1 MRRLLLVED
10 DAERAAELAAR
21 VGSAWTVQT
30 TPDPESAAL
39 SAFASP
45 PEVVVASIWTG
56 GLSGL
61 QLCQLL
67 RGDPAT
73 TNVPVVLV
81 TEAGDRRSRFWARRS
96 GASAILRRDELTE
109 SLPEVLAGLCPAD
122 GAERPTITSEFDPS
136 LRKSSIPGRLSMLLD
151 RTLFEAVVVG
161 ELRSLAL
168 DAGDLDAL
176 FVALT
181 RLLGDLVE
189 YAWVALSV
197 DGKGSRRVRVHQSVA
212 HGELALP
219 EALAAVQC
227 TAADDVKV
235 VADKRPARE
244 AAGAKPV
251 VHPVSLRG
259 VRIGTLAVG
268 ATRVGNALE
277 ERQVLQL
284 TARELA
290 LPLHAVGLLEET
302 RRLASTDWLTGLSNR
317 RVATE
322 ALSALLARRD
332 RGDIAVA
339 IIDVDHFKAINDTF
353 GHAAG
358 DRALCHVAEVLRA
371 HTRKHEVVARW
382 GGEEFVIVLDE
393 APPAVAEAVA
403 DRMRAAVSESR
414 LVLDDG
420 RRVEMTVSVGVAA
433 LRQREWDLDRLLEA
447 ADRALYVAK
456 TGGRDRVVME

>member
-10 DAERAAELAAR
+10 DADRAAEVAER
-21 VGSAWTVQT
+21 VGSEWTVQT
-30 TPDPESAAL
+30 SPDPESAAL

-45 PEVVVASIWTG
+45 PEAVVASIWTG

-96 GASAILRRDELTE
+96 GASALLRRDELTE
-109 SLPEVLAGLCPAD
+109 SLPEVLSRLCPAD
-122 GAERPTITSEFDPS
+122 GDERPTITSEFDPS
-136 LRKSSIPGRLSMLLD
+136 LRRSSIPGRLSMLLD

-176 FVALT
+176 FIALT
-181 RLLGDLVE
+181 RLLGDLVD
-189 YAWVALSV
+189 YAWVALCV
-197 DGKGSRRVRVHQSVA
+197 DGKGARRVRVHQSVA
-212 HGELALP
+212 HGESALP
-219 EALAAVQC
+219 DALGAVEC
-227 TAADDVKV
+227 TPSDEVKV
-235 VADKRPARE
+235 VADKRPSRVAGE
-244 AAGAKPV
+244 AKTVALPV
-251 VHPVSLRG
+251 ALRG

-268 ATRVGNALE
+268 TMRVGNALE

-302 RRLASTDWLTGLSNR
+302 RRLASTDWLTGLANR
-317 RVATE
+317 RKATE
-322 ALSALLARRD
+322 AVEALLARPD
-332 RGDIAVA
+332 RADIAVA
-339 IIDVDHFKAINDTF
+339 IVDVDHFKLINDTY

-358 DRALCHVAEVLRA
+358 DRALSHVAELLRA

-382 GGEEFVIVLDE
+382 GGEEFLMVLDE

-403 DRMRAAVSESR
+403 DRMRAAVAAAP

-420 RRVEMTVSVGVAA
+420 RSVAITVSVGVAP
-433 LRQREWDLDRLLEA
+433 LGERERDLDRLLEA
-447 ADRALYVAK
+447 ADRALYRAK
-456 TGGRDRVVME
+456 TSGRDRVVVE